1 MLAGIAGMAMIALT
15 ACGGSTEAAAPSAS
29 ASVSATPSASPSL
42 SKTASTPKQ
51 VASAIYSA
59 RQSFLKTA
67 KEWDDNR
74 CSTVLPTA
82 QPGLEKGLCTA
93 NVLTLQT
100 LAKTITIQLNGK
112 KPWPD
117 EVSDLADETYR
128 YVNQVA
134 TVADTTEYS
143 ASDVRI
149 INLAIGIAVT
159 KLESWAPYMGS

>member
-1 MLAGIAGMAMIALT
+1 MGNHLKKNAMLAGIAGMVMLALT
-15 ACGGSTEAAAPSAS
+15 SCGGATEVAAPSAS
-29 ASVSATPSASPSL
+29 VSVSATPTVSASP

-59 RQSFLKTA
+59 RQSFLKAA

-100 LAKTITIQLNGK
+100 LAETITIQLNGK

-117 EVSDLADETYR
+117 EVADLADETYR

-134 TVADTTEYS
+134 MVADTTEYS
-143 ASDVRI
+143 D
-149 INLAIGIAVT
+149 G
-159 KLESWAPYMGS
+159 ESEGGGR